1 MNEGRSGSSG
11 GGVGSRAMMVIAFVV
26 AAILVY
32 PVSQVHGVAG
42 AALHPAPASADLV
55 AATQVLL
62 GRRQAARM
70 DYLVA
75 WPVARL
81 ERLHVWLSCGIAF
94 EGPWA
99 SEELDLMVTIL
110 DAFGATYGEARFV
123 ELSEAAVAAASFG
136 LRHHLRLVKVTGR
149 QIPVAVWFDRS
160 GKIRFNEGLFDE
172 DYFGQHYYWSFLVG
186 AYADP
191 GPEVTMRHAV
201 IGHELGHVL
210 IDGLRLEA
218 MAAGHDRMVLEA
230 LYTEMIEPAQWPHQG
245 VVANEALATEL
256 AVWAL
261 GVGRTA
267 QVDALRAQLSPTFA
281 TTMPASPMVA
291 EAAITP

>member
-1 MNEGRSGSSG
+1 MNGRRSGSSR
-11 GGVGSRAMMVIAFVV
+11 GGVVSRAMMVIAFVV
-26 AAILVY
+26 ATILVY
-32 PVSQVHGVAG
+32 PASQIPGVAG
-42 AALHPAPASADLV
+42 AALHPTPASAELV

-70 DYLVA
+70 GYLAA

-81 ERLHVWLSCGIAF
+81 ARLHVWLSYGIAF

-99 SEELDLMVTIL
+99 SEELDLVLTVL
-110 DAFGATYGEARFV
+110 DGFGATYGEARFV
-123 ELSEAAVAAASFG
+123 ELSEAAVATASFG

-172 DYFGQHYYWSFLVG
+172 DYFSQYYYWSFLVG

-191 GPEVTMRHAV
+191 GPEVTMRHVV
-201 IGHELGHVL
+201 IGHELSHVI

-218 MAAGHDRMVLEA
+218 MAAGQDRMMLEA
-230 LYTEMIEPAQWPHQG
+230 LYTKMIEPAQWPHQG

-256 AVWAL
+256 AAWAL
-261 GVGRTA
+261 GVRRTED
-267 QVDALRAQLSPTFA
+267 VDALRALLSPYFVA
-281 TTMPASPMVA
+281 TMSTSPAVA
-291 EAAITP
+291 GVTP